1 MEKLNSKKEIVYVT
15 HALQE
20 SGAVFVGGG
29 VMLGVHSTLQA
40 LPSLQKRLH
49 FRFSG
54 DLNKDLKVR

>member
-1 MEKLNSKKEIVYVT
+1 MVWAGREST
-15 HALQE
+15 LQE

-49 FRFSG
+49 FGFSG
-54 DLNKDLKVR
+54 DLNNDLKVR